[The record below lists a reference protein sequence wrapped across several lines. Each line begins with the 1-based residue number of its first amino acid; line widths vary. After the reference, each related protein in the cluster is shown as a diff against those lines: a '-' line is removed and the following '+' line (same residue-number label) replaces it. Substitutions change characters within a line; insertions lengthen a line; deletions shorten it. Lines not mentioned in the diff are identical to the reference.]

1 MFGHDAPT
9 DLTARVDH
17 LMIDVLV
24 EDERQRLVG
33 LRACRSPDFVYVRPD
48 GSSTAPTGCARR
60 SSATA
65 TTAASRPPTRRTTP
79 VDRHHG

>member
-48 GSSTAPTGCARR
+48 GVLDGADRLCKTFARYRHDRSLASSARR
-60 SSATA
+60 TS
-65 TTAASRPPTRRTTP
+65 P